1 MPTSR
6 APDSTR
12 KCHMGSPASI
22 PLAEPEQCRDQA
34 PDPSP
39 PGLPLAVPQGMSC
52 PLPAAHPG
60 SEDATAAA
68 YLSLA
73 ANSCSLQFEVMHQ
86 CGEEYDPNS
95 LLSRQKKK
103 NKTEIRVGRQ
113 TITLSALALVWMTGR
128 ICAMAESSS

>member
-6 APDSTR
+6 APDSTH

-22 PLAEPEQCRDQA
+22 PLAEPEQRQDQA
-34 PDPSP
+34 LDPSP

-86 CGEEYDPNS
+86 SGEETVQNFYC
-95 LLSRQKKK
+95 QGTK
-103 NKTEIRVGRQ
+103 IQG
-113 TITLSALALVWMTGR
+113 
-128 ICAMAESSS
+128 